1 MALKDTQ
8 SETDTRGWRINRVG
22 ITNLLYPVHI
32 HGQQTPARFTLT
44 ADLAADQRGTH
55 MSRFVTHLH
64 ANRQDIS
71 PRRLATMLKA
81 IQASL
86 QSTEAHLQVT
96 FPFFLEKAAPVT
108 ATPGYLAYDATW
120 DMTLRASIVETTTT
134 IRVPI
139 GTLCPCS
146 KAISD
151 RGAHNQRGLVTLSVR
166 GKKDL
171 PLAKLVAL
179 VEAAAS
185 CELYSVLK
193 RPDEKFV
200 TERAYDNPT
209 FVEDVA
215 RNVALR
221 AVKLPGAAW
230 FSVTVQNYESIH
242 QHDAYAVIEADIG

>member
-1 MALKDTQ
+1 MELKDTQ

-22 ITNLLYPVHI
+22 IKNLLYPVVI
-32 HGQQTPARFTLT
+32 QGTSTPARFTLT

-55 MSRFVTHLH
+55 MSRFVSFLQEYRTDLT
-64 ANRQDIS
+64 
-71 PRRLATMLKA
+71 PVRLAAMLRK

-86 QSTEAHLQVT
+86 GSSEAHLEMT
-96 FPFFLEKAAPVT
+96 FPFFLEKAAPVSG
-108 ATPGYLAYDATW
+108 ALGFLAYEATW
-120 DMTLRASIVETTTT
+120 EMSLRGRLLAQRCTVRI
-134 IRVPI
+134 PI

-146 KAISD
+146 KAISE
-151 RGAHNQRGLVTLSVR
+151 RGAHNQRGLVTLTVCA
-166 GKKDL
+166 KLL
-171 PLAKLVAL
+171 PAVQVLAKL

-193 RPDEKFV
+193 RPDEKAV

-221 AVKLPGAAW
+221 VVKLKGAQH
-230 FSVTVQNYESIH
+230 FCVEVENYESIH
-242 QHDAYAVIEADIG
+242 QHDAYACIEADV